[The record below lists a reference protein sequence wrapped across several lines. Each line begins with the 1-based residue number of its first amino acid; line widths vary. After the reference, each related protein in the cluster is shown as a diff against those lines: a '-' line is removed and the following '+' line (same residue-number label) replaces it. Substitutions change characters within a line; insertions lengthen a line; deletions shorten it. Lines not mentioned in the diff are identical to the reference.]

1 MPITIKPV
9 VKIDT
14 AGVAM
19 RMRKSVSEA
28 LPQVAA
34 DITADCNEYAPQRY
48 GNLIDI
54 ANINT
59 EVAGLTSSITWRVPY
74 SGYVYKGLSRKG
86 KPLKYTKVPNEN
98 AQKEWCKK
106 AKSLKLTK
114 WEKMINDA
122 IKEHWHDE

>member
-9 VKIDT
+9 VSIDT
-14 AGVAM
+14 AGIAM
-19 RMRKSVSEA
+19 RMRKAVNEA
-28 LPQVAA
+28 LPKVTE
-34 DITADCNEYAPQRY
+34 DIVKDCNDYAPQRLDV
-48 GNLIDI
+48 LIDT

-59 EVAGLTSSITWRVPY
+59 EVSRLTSSITWTVPY
-74 SGYVYKGLSRKG
+74 SGYVYKGLSRRG
-86 KPLKYTKVPNEN
+86 KPLKYSKVKNPN